1 MKLFKK
7 KNLISLAAIIVV
19 LALSFFVFGGLN
31 QIWQKTLITAAYYII
46 GALGLN
52 LIIGVSGQ
60 FSLGHAGFIAIG
72 AYAVGVIFQGD
83 ASLAN
88 FIFAII
94 VGVVITC
101 AVALLIAIPT
111 FRLKGDYLAIATLGF
126 SEIIRIVIQNLSITG
141 GASGL
146 SYIQFAN
153 IDDRGMFMMMI
164 VAIIIAIIVI
174 VNFVKSSPGRATV
187 SIREDEIASESMGVN
202 LTKYKT
208 IAFLIGASLASISG
222 AFYGPMNFAIMPNM
236 FGFVKSIDFLVI
248 VVLGGM
254 GSLTGTVIA
263 GIFIAVLNTVLQNYS
278 SIRMILYALVLIV
291 VMIVRPEGLLGKKEL
306 PDLFRRKKKKEADLN
321 ANS

>member
-1 MKLFKK
+1 M
-7 KNLISLAAIIVV
+7 
-19 LALSFFVFGGLN
+19 
-31 QIWQKTLITAAYYII
+31 
-46 GALGLN
+46 
-52 LIIGVSGQ
+52 IIGVSGQ